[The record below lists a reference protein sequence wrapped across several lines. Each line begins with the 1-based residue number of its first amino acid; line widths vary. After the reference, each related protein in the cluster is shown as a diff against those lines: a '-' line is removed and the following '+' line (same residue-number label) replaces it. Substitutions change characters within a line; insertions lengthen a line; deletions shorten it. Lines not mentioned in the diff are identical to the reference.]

1 MDFHL
6 VKIEGK
12 ALKKLIEVVSSG
24 IGTLYRPRSI
34 RRDADAQ
41 AYAIKVVG
49 KAQAEADAEAR
60 LIEVETDDRIC
71 RRIAAKEVRRQ
82 DNIDSVVEIAAENL
96 KDQEISDNPVDID
109 WAARFFDIVQDV
121 SREEMKVLWAKILA
135 KEIERPSTFSLRT
148 LEVLRNI
155 TAEEAAIFEKVAD
168 YILYQGNDY
177 FLLNKN
183 EVLERFDIHYCD
195 LALLTESGILQP
207 GELVSKV
214 YKSGVDKDSH
224 SAFFYGKYVIFMV
237 LPKSSNEVSIP
248 SLIFTKVGREL
259 YSLLEPKESVE
270 YMQELSKD
278 VKKKNPAASLSYS
291 EWISHEGNRVEYKTP
306 VISL

>member
-82 DNIDSVVEIAAENL
+82 DNIDTVIEIAAENL
-96 KDQEISDNPVDID
+96 DGQEVSDNPVDID
-109 WAARFFDIVQDV
+109 WAARFFDIV
-121 SREEMKVLWAKILA
+121 
-135 KEIERPSTFSLRT
+135 
-148 LEVLRNI
+148 
-155 TAEEAAIFEKVAD
+155 
-168 YILYQGNDY
+168 
-177 FLLNKN
+177 
-183 EVLERFDIHYCD
+183 
-195 LALLTESGILQP
+195 
-207 GELVSKV
+207 
-214 YKSGVDKDSH
+214 
-224 SAFFYGKYVIFMV
+224 
-237 LPKSSNEVSIP
+237 
-248 SLIFTKVGREL
+248 
-259 YSLLEPKESVE
+259 
-270 YMQELSKD
+270 
-278 VKKKNPAASLSYS
+278 
-291 EWISHEGNRVEYKTP
+291 
-306 VISL
+306 